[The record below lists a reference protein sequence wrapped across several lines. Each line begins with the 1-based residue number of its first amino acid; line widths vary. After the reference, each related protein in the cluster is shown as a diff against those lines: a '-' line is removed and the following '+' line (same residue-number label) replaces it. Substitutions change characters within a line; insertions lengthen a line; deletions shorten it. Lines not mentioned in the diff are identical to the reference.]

1 MLAVQVELLT
11 GRYVASAYNDRS
23 QVEWPPHPAR
33 LYSALVATW
42 AETGASE
49 TEGAALDA
57 LANLPAPSLHVPE
70 IQRPRDASTYYVPV
84 NDASGIRTYASN
96 WRTMQEA
103 WAERDRLEGERR
115 QSEDP
120 KAQRKLDKQ
129 ISRLTKT
136 IAKEREKVASF
147 KPGKGDGALEL
158 LPEGRTKQPRQFP
171 SVAPDIPEFTL
182 IWAEATGMDHHLKA
196 LDHLLARVHRIGHS
210 SSLVLLR
217 RLQEAP
223 EPNWLPHEDGDVA
236 VRWVAPGQRQALT
249 EYHALHQGVEPRV
262 MPAVT
267 VAYHRAEA
275 LNEEAEVTR
284 STLAGDLIV
293 YERSG
298 GLPVPITQSVPLA
311 ETTHRALV
319 KMAESLAGGGVH
331 SAVSGRD
338 VNGKVTRDPHVLILP
353 LPYVASRYADG
364 GIMGIAFAIPQD
376 VTEEGRL
383 QILRALGRWEKAG
396 NPEDRL
402 IKVHRPR
409 SGPLEL
415 RRILGKS
422 DRYNLQPSTWCR
434 ASRSWISVTPIALD
448 RNPKTL
454 WASSAEA
461 ARKGEQRAVETISKA
476 CERIGLPRPERVD
489 VERTPPLLGTE
500 PVASHPPFPSRGR
513 GPRRVQVHARLR
525 FPTPVRGPIALGAGR
540 FRGTGLLRPTR
551 DSSVELQARNSEEM
565 P

>member
-33 LYSALVATW
+33 FYSALVATW
-42 AETGASE
+42 AETGAPE
-49 TEGAALDA
+49 AEGAALDA
-57 LANLPAPSLHVPE
+57 LADLPAPRMHVPE

-96 WRTMQEA
+96 WGRMQEA
-103 WAERDRLEGERR
+103 WSKRDTLEVERK
-115 QSEDP
+115 QTEDP

-129 ISRLTKT
+129 IARLTKK
-136 IAKEREKVASF
+136 IEKEREKVASF
-147 KPGKGDGALEL
+147 KPGKGKGALGL
-158 LPEGRTKQPRQFP
+158 FPEERTKQPRQFP
-171 SVAPDIPEFTL
+171 SVAPDTPGFSL
-182 IWAEATGMDHHLKA
+182 IWAEATGVEHHLQA
-196 LDHLLARVHRIGHS
+196 LDNLLARVHRLGHS

-217 RLQEAP
+217 RVAEAP
-223 EPNWLPHEDGDVA
+223 EPNWSPHEDGDTA
-236 VRWVAPGQRQALT
+236 IRWVASGQRQALA
-249 EYHALHQGVEPRV
+249 EYHGLHQGVEPRV

-267 VAYHRAEA
+267 VAYGRAEA
-275 LNEEAEVTR
+275 LGEAEAT
-284 STLAGDLIV
+284 SSNLAGDLIV

-298 GLPVPITQSVPLA
+298 GPPVPITQSVPLA
-311 ETTHRALV
+311 ETIHRALV
-319 KMAESLAGGGVH
+319 KMAEPLAGGGVH

-338 VNGKVTRDPHVLILP
+338 ANGKATRNPHVLILP

-364 GIMGIAFAIPQD
+364 GVMGVAFAIPQN

-396 NPEDRL
+396 NPEDRM
-402 IKVHRPR
+402 IKVHRPQ
-409 SGPLEL
+409 SDPLEL

-434 ASRSWISVTPIALD
+434 GSRTWVTVTPIALD

-461 ARKGEQRAVETISKA
+461 ARKGEQRAVETICKG

-489 VERTPPLLGTE
+489 FERSPPLLGTE
-500 PVASHPPFPSRGR
+500 PVASHPPFPNRGR

-525 FPTPVRGPIALGAGR
+525 FPTRVRGPVALGAGR
-540 FRGTGLLRPTR
+540 FRGTGLLRPIR
-551 DSSVELQARNSEEM
+551 GSLVELQNRNSEEM
-565 P
+565 S